1 MKKNAL
7 VALCYMVMIGL
18 SGCQQ
23 AEEIKSSNE
32 ELRMSIEASIG
43 KDGTVA
49 GRTVMGDD
57 GKSVSFANGDM
68 IGLFVNTRSVVK
80 WTYDKEKDKWGADG
94 DVYWDNKVDGH
105 DFCAFYPYKDEYDDE
120 IALDNVP
127 MPDLTEQDGDI
138 DDLKILDFLVAKKTQ
153 GYNGNG
159 IVSFSGVNAFE
170 HVFSLI
176 AITLQG
182 EGDLVGSTI
191 EEITIEGEN
200 IVTPYAYSFVSS
212 QVVPMSDDGDNG
224 VDELEFMTNCTLGSE
239 GYTFYFVVN
248 TGASLKD
255 VDLSIR
261 YIKGENEYVA
271 TLEGMN
277 DDNTDKSFERGK
289 QYSYSLKVMDGV
301 LSISGNTIKNWEEGV
316 TMGDIIINRQ
326 EESTTP
332 ES

>member
-49 GRTVMGDD
+49 GRTVMEDD

-68 IGLFVNTRSVVK
+68 IGLFVNTRNVVQ
-80 WTYDKEKDKWGADG
+80 WTYDGNAWGANG
-94 DVYWDNKVDGH
+94 DVYWDNKVDDH
-105 DFCAFYPYKDEYDDE
+105 VFCAFYPYNDQ
-120 IALDNVP
+120 ATLDNVP
-127 MPDLTEQDGDI
+127 MPDLTVQDGDI

-212 QVVPMSDDGDNG
+212 QVVPVSDDGDNG

-277 DDNTDKSFERGK
+277 GDNIGKTFESGK
-289 QYSYSLKVMDGV
+289 RYSYSLKVKDGV
-301 LSISGNTIKNWEEGV
+301 LIISGNEIKKWEEGI
-316 TMGDIIINRQ
+316 TMDDIIINGN
-326 EESTTP
+326 EVKS
-332 ES
+332 